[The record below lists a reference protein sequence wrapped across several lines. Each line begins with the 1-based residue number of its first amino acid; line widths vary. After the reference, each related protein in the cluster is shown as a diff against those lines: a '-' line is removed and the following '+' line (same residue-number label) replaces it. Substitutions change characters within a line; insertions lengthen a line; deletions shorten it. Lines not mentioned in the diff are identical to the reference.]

1 MARFCEPCRFH
12 SVDDSLT
19 ACPQCGGP
27 VKFTLLPPPNAT
39 PEPMALDLESE
50 SAPAA
55 ILRNNRMT
63 WYLVGGAAA
72 LIACVGLGLL
82 LTGNLGEGFDAR
94 AKKIKSG
101 MAMEQAAGIMGETQK
116 PAGKKWSFT
125 FGEPESHAEPMP
137 DFDRPMDYSGEG
149 YVVYEGSTSGLKIH
163 FRDGVVTRVEEVAR
177 EGGMRKRITV
187 TR

>member
-1 MARFCEPCRFH
+1 MARFCEPCRYH
-12 SVDDSLT
+12 SVEDSLI

-27 VKFTLLPPPNAT
+27 VKFTLLSPPNAVPDPMELHTRSEDT
-39 PEPMALDLESE
+39 PVER
-50 SAPAA
+50 
-55 ILRNNRMT
+55 IRNNRMT

-72 LIACVGLGLL
+72 LIVCVGLGLL
-82 LTGNLGEGFDAR
+82 LSGNLGEGFDAR
-94 AKKIKSG
+94 AKKIKPG
-101 MAMEQAAGIMGETQK
+101 MPMEQAAGIMGETQK

-149 YVVYEGSTSGLKIH
+149 YVVYEGSTSGLKVH
-163 FRDGVVTRVEEVAR
+163 FRDGVVTRVEEGAR